1 MLFDRHQQ
9 QKQQQKRRRKNRCQ
23 NPWGGL
29 LTTLTEFH
37 WNETDNDLQMSKKMT
52 QTPSEFSTQNNSTQS
67 TYLPLLCATKFEP
80 ILVLLIQKMVSN
92 LNLHLKLLFGSF
104 CKITPV
110 SQYEGVWLRIP
121 LMHWACCWPNNI
133 GYLIVY
139 PIGCSTECFPLSV
152 WLTVHSESPAIQ
164 DIPPPLCH
172 LHVFSVCSLPAWPN
186 VEAGCDGKCWRS
198 TCFVSPQDNSQTK
211 FLKTAM
217 FEYIS
222 IVWPD
227 VLCPVSQIRILQ
239 RYLGLGENLT
249 NLF

>member
-1 MLFDRHQQ
+1 MLFDRQQQ
-9 QKQQQKRRRKNRCQ
+9 QKPRRKNRCQ

-52 QTPSEFSTQNNSTQS
+52 QTPSGFNTQNNSTQS
-67 TYLPLLCATKFEP
+67 TYLPLLCATKFEQ

-139 PIGCSTECFPLSV
+139 PIGCLIGCSTECFPLSV

-164 DIPPPLCH
+164 DIPPPLWPFAC
-172 LHVFSVCSLPAWPN
+172 VFCVFA
-186 VEAGCDGKCWRS
+186 AGLTKCWGRLWRRVL
-198 TCFVSPQDNSQTK
+198 TEYLLCVTTRQFTNKIPENSN
-211 FLKTAM
+211 
-217 FEYIS
+217 
-222 IVWPD
+222 VWIHCSCMD
-227 VLCPVSQIRILQ
+227 FLCPVSQIRILQ
-239 RYLGLGENLT
+239 RYLGLSENLT
-249 NLF
+249 NLY

>member
-1 MLFDRHQQ
+1 MLFDRQQ
-9 QKQQQKRRRKNRCQ
+9 QKPRRKNRCQ

-52 QTPSEFSTQNNSTQS
+52 QTPSGFNTQNNSTQS

-92 LNLHLKLLFGSF
+92 LNLHLKFFFGSF

-139 PIGCSTECFPLSV
+139 PILLGVSHLVSDWLSIQ
-152 WLTVHSESPAIQ
+152 SPQ
-164 DIPPPLCH
+164 LSNLH

-227 VLCPVSQIRILQ
+227 FRCPVSQIRILK

-249 NLF
+249 NIY